1 MPSIY
6 IVTIPDTAAQ
16 NLQKPRIR
24 TNVGK
29 QTIPFQAIDLWKELL
44 THFKE
49 LSVFAFSKKKKE
61 KKFHLL
67 SANTRTN

>member
-6 IVTIPDTAAQ
+6 IVTVPDTAAQ

-49 LSVFAFSKKKKE
+49 LSVFAFSKKKTE
-61 KKFHLL
+61 KKIHLL